1 MTNFDYL
8 LQYKEFSAF
17 SGLANEAEKQFNK
30 STMFCGISARKCVEQ
45 AVNWMYSVDD
55 DLYLPYDD
63 SIQVLVHDKS
73 FVNIVPGNIQKD
85 LQIVIKVGN
94 QAVHSNTEVDKSRA
108 LLSLK
113 ALFNFTNWI
122 CFTYTDDYQPRKFDE
137 NLIPKNKVKIIVKKN
152 QEEIDKYRNELNE
165 KEQSIAELK
174 KQLAD
179 LQKALT
185 SNKAKPK
192 DDSKINYETIDEKTT
207 RKLFIDEDLKKLG
220 WQFDGVMVQE
230 EYPVHNMGDK
240 HSDGFVDYV
249 LFGKDHKPLAVVE
262 AKKTSKDPNIGKQ
275 QAKDYAD
282 CLEREFGQRPFIFYT
297 NGFDCNFWD
306 DLQASPRRVSMIF
319 SQGDLQKLID
329 RRSLK
334 KDLNSIQINKEITG
348 RDYQMAAIKAV
359 VKSADEGFRKF
370 LLVMAT
376 GTGKTRT
383 VISLTDVFARANYAT
398 NILFLTDRIQLVKQA
413 YSNYKEHLKSMS
425 LCNMLDYKS
434 RENDKNARIVF
445 STYPTILNAIDTDK
459 TEDGERLYTPAHFDL
474 IIIDEAH
481 RSIFKKYRA
490 IFDYFDAYLVGLTA
504 TPREEVERS
513 TFDFFELEHGN
524 PTYNYTYEE
533 AIKAGYLVDY
543 FPVENSTTFID
554 KGIHYD
560 DLSDEDKKACEDE
573 YKEGDFEEAP
583 PSDINKFVFNKD
595 TVKKVIEELMENG
608 IKTDAGDKLG
618 KTIIFAYNKKHA
630 QFIVDT
636 FDELYPHLKGGFCAR
651 IVCDDSK
658 VEQTIADFE
667 KPEQNPFIAVSVD
680 MLDTGV
686 DVPEVVNL
694 VFFKKVMSKIKFN
707 QMIGRGTRL
716 SPELSCCDG
725 KNGIYEGKKYFYI
738 FDWLRNFEFFRVNK
752 DGVKG
757 SESVSLTESVFN
769 RRVELIRELQSAEF
783 QTEEYE
789 KFRKELVIAVCKQ
802 IRELD
807 PKQRTDVHLERQY
820 VLKFQNIDN
829 FNNLSETDVEDLQK
843 HVAKLVYM
851 DEYDLYAK
859 GFDNLVYGLEV
870 LKTQGK
876 SYSRQQAQ
884 IINDANKL
892 LKEKAN
898 IEQVKSRIPL
908 LSRIVDD
915 SYYANATILNLEE
928 MRIQIRE
935 LIKFLE
941 ETGKR
946 IRYVDFIDTPLA
958 VGEGTPVY
966 SANNFEAYEKKINS
980 YITEHLD
987 DEAIIKLRNNVR
999 LSQSDYDKLN
1009 DVFTKELGTC
1019 QQFEKISDGKPLGV
1033 FVRSI
1038 AKMNR
1043 QKVNELFADFISEFN
1058 LNIKQIE
1065 FVKVIIENIIEQG
1078 EINLERLGDG
1088 KPPFDRPGK
1097 FFSLFNTKAQNRLIA
1112 IIRSVNDNAR
1122 VAQCYL

>member
-1 MTNFDYL
+1 MTNFDFL
-8 LQYKEFSAF
+8 LEYKEFSDFAH
-17 SGLANEAEKQFNK
+17 LANEAERQFNK

-45 AVNWMYSVDD
+45 AVKWMYGADR
-55 DLYLPYDD
+55 DLRMPYDD
-63 SIQVLVHDKS
+63 SIQVLVHEET
-73 FVNIVPGNIQKD
+73 FVKIVPGHIQKD
-85 LQIVIKVGN
+85 IQAIIKVGN
-94 QAVHSNTEVDKSRA
+94 QAVHSNDEVEKARA
-108 LLSLK
+108 LTALK
-113 ALFNFTNWI
+113 CLFNFLNWI
-122 CFTYTDDYQPRKFDE
+122 VYTYSSTYKTRTFCE
-137 NLIPKNKVKIIVKKN
+137 ALIPANKVTIVVKKN
-152 QEEIDKYRNELNE
+152 QEEIDKYRTELDE
-165 KEQSIAELK
+165 KEKSIAELK

-179 LQKALT
+179 LQKSLT
-185 SNKAKPK
+185 DNKSKPK
-192 DDSKINYETIDEKTT
+192 DDSSINYETIDEKTT

-249 LFGKDHKPLAVVE
+249 LFGKDHKPIAVVE

-306 DLQASPRRVSMIF
+306 DLQATPRSVSMIF

-334 KDLNSIQINKEITG
+334 KDLDAIQINKEITG
-348 RDYQMAAIKAV
+348 RDYQMAAIKSV
-359 VKSADEGFRKF
+359 VKSAKEGHRKF

-383 VISLTDVFARANYAT
+383 VISLTDIFARANYAT

-434 RENDKNARIVF
+434 RQKDKNARIVF

-490 IFDYFDAYLVGLTA
+490 IFDYFDSYLVGLTA
-504 TPREEVERS
+504 TPREEVVRS
-513 TFDFFELEHGN
+513 TFDFFGLEHGN

-543 FPVENSTTFID
+543 YPVENSTTFID
-554 KGIHYD
+554 KGIHFD
-560 DLSDEDKKACEDE
+560 DLSEDDRRNIEE
-573 YKEGDFEEAP
+573 QYKEEGTSNFEEAP

-636 FDELYPHLKGGFCAR
+636 FDEMYPHLKGGFCAR

-658 VEQTIADFE
+658 VEQTISDFE
-667 KPEQNPFIAVSVD
+667 KPDKNPFIAVSVD

-716 SPELSCCDG
+716 CPELSCCDG

-738 FDWLRNFEFFRVNK
+738 FDWLRNFEFFRINK

-757 SESVSLTESVFN
+757 SETVSLTESIFN
-769 RRVELIRELQSAEF
+769 RRVELIKELQAAEYQTPEFEKLRTQLVETVNRQICELNIKLVSHNLKKKYILKFRELTA
-783 QTEEYE
+783 
-789 KFRKELVIAVCKQ
+789 
-802 IRELD
+802 
-807 PKQRTDVHLERQY
+807 
-820 VLKFQNIDN
+820 
-829 FNNLSETDVEDLQK
+829 FNNLEESDVQDLK
-843 HVAKLVYM
+843 EHIASLVYM
-851 DEYDLYAK
+851 DELDVYAK
-859 GFDNLVYGLEV
+859 GFDNLVYGIEV
-870 LKTQGK
+870 LKCRK
-876 SYSRQQAQ
+876 NNYSKQQSQ
-884 IINDANKL
+884 IVNDANIL
-892 LKEKAN
+892 LKKKAN
-898 IEQVKSRIPL
+898 IEQVKAQIPL
-908 LSRIVDD
+908 LTRITDD
-915 SYYANATILNLEE
+915 SYFSNASVLDLED
-928 MRIQIRE
+928 MRVKLRE
-935 LIKFLE
+935 LIKFLVE
-941 ETGKR
+941 SKKKPV
-946 IRYVDFIDTPLA
+946 RYVDYIDTALTI
-958 VGEGTPVY
+958 GEGTPVY
-966 SANNFEAYEKKINS
+966 SANNFEAYQKKVNS

-987 DEAIIKLRNNVR
+987 DEAILKLRSNER
-999 LSQSDYDKLN
+999 LTQKDYDKLN
-1009 DVFTKELGTC
+1009 DVFTKELGTSE
-1019 QQFEKISDGKPLGV
+1019 QFEKISDGKPLGV

-1038 AKMNR
+1038 AKMDR

-1097 FFSLFNTKAQNRLIA
+1097 FFSLFNANAQNRLIQ
-1112 IIRSVNDNAR
+1112 IIRSVNENAR
-1122 VAQCYL
+1122 VA

>member
-1 MTNFDYL
+1 MTNFEFLLDYS
-8 LQYKEFSAF
+8 EFSVFAT
-17 SGLANEAEKQFNK
+17 LANEAEKQFNK
-30 STMFCGISARKCVEQ
+30 STMFCGIAARKCVEQ
-45 AVNWMYSVDD
+45 AVHWMYSVDG
-55 DLYLPYDD
+55 DLKMPYDD

-137 NLIPKNKVKIIVKKN
+137 NLIPKNKVKSIVKKN
-152 QEEIDKYRNELNE
+152 QEEIDKYRTELDE
-165 KEQSIAELK
+165 KEKSIAELK

-179 LQKALT
+179 LQKSLT
-185 SNKAKPK
+185 DNKSKPK
-192 DDSKINYETIDEKTT
+192 DDSSINYETIDEKTT

-425 LCNMLDYKS
+425 LCNMLDSKS

-504 TPREEVERS
+504 TPREEV
-513 TFDFFELEHGN
+513 
-524 PTYNYTYEE
+524 
-533 AIKAGYLVDY
+533 
-543 FPVENSTTFID
+543 
-554 KGIHYD
+554 
-560 DLSDEDKKACEDE
+560 
-573 YKEGDFEEAP
+573 
-583 PSDINKFVFNKD
+583 
-595 TVKKVIEELMENG
+595 
-608 IKTDAGDKLG
+608 
-618 KTIIFAYNKKHA
+618 
-630 QFIVDT
+630 
-636 FDELYPHLKGGFCAR
+636 
-651 IVCDDSK
+651 
-658 VEQTIADFE
+658 
-667 KPEQNPFIAVSVD
+667 
-680 MLDTGV
+680 
-686 DVPEVVNL
+686 
-694 VFFKKVMSKIKFN
+694 
-707 QMIGRGTRL
+707 
-716 SPELSCCDG
+716 
-725 KNGIYEGKKYFYI
+725 
-738 FDWLRNFEFFRVNK
+738 
-752 DGVKG
+752 
-757 SESVSLTESVFN
+757 
-769 RRVELIRELQSAEF
+769 
-783 QTEEYE
+783 
-789 KFRKELVIAVCKQ
+789 
-802 IRELD
+802 
-807 PKQRTDVHLERQY
+807 
-820 VLKFQNIDN
+820 
-829 FNNLSETDVEDLQK
+829 
-843 HVAKLVYM
+843 
-851 DEYDLYAK
+851 
-859 GFDNLVYGLEV
+859 
-870 LKTQGK
+870 
-876 SYSRQQAQ
+876 
-884 IINDANKL
+884 
-892 LKEKAN
+892 
-898 IEQVKSRIPL
+898 
-908 LSRIVDD
+908 
-915 SYYANATILNLEE
+915 
-928 MRIQIRE
+928 
-935 LIKFLE
+935 
-941 ETGKR
+941 
-946 IRYVDFIDTPLA
+946 
-958 VGEGTPVY
+958 
-966 SANNFEAYEKKINS
+966 
-980 YITEHLD
+980 
-987 DEAIIKLRNNVR
+987 
-999 LSQSDYDKLN
+999 
-1009 DVFTKELGTC
+1009 
-1019 QQFEKISDGKPLGV
+1019 
-1033 FVRSI
+1033 
-1038 AKMNR
+1038 
-1043 QKVNELFADFISEFN
+1043 
-1058 LNIKQIE
+1058 
-1065 FVKVIIENIIEQG
+1065 
-1078 EINLERLGDG
+1078 
-1088 KPPFDRPGK
+1088 
-1097 FFSLFNTKAQNRLIA
+1097 
-1112 IIRSVNDNAR
+1112 
-1122 VAQCYL
+1122 

>member
-1 MTNFDYL
+1 MTNFDFL
-8 LQYKEFSAF
+8 LDYSEFSVFAT
-17 SGLANEAEKQFNK
+17 LANEAEKQYNK
-30 STMFCGISARKCVEQ
+30 STMFCGIATRKCIEQ
-45 AVNWMYSVDD
+45 AVHWMYSVDG
-55 DLYLPYDD
+55 DLKMPYDD
-63 SIQVLVHDKS
+63 SIQVLVHDS
-73 FVNIVPGNIQKD
+73 EFVQIVPGNIQKD
-85 LQIVIKVGN
+85 IQIAIKVGN
-94 QAVHSNTEVDKSRA
+94 QAVHSKTEVEKSFA
-108 LLSLK
+108 LLALK
-113 ALFNFTNWI
+113 ALFNFMNWI
-122 CFTYTDDYQPRKFDE
+122 VYTYSDKYETRHFDE
-137 NLIPKNKVKIIVKKN
+137 ALIPVNKATIIVKKN
-152 QEEIDKYRNELNE
+152 QEEIDKYRNELDE
-165 KEQSIAELK
+165 KEKSIAELR

-179 LQKALT
+179 LQQSIAT
-185 SNKAKPK
+185 NKATPK
-192 DDSKINYETIDEKTT
+192 TNVQVGYEKIDEKTT
-207 RKLFIDEDLKKLG
+207 RKLFIDDDLKKLG

-359 VKSADEGFRKF
+359 VKSAEEGFRKF

-398 NILFLTDRIQLVKQA
+398 NVLFLTDRIQLVKQA

-425 LCNMLDYKS
+425 LCNMLDSKS

-543 FPVENSTTFID
+543 YPVENSTTFID
-554 KGIHYD
+554 KGIHFD
-560 DLSDEDKKACEDE
+560 DLSEEDRKSIEDQ
-573 YKEGDFEEAP
+573 YKEEGISDFEEAL

-667 KPEQNPFIAVSVD
+667 KPGQNPFIAVSVD

-716 SPELSCCDG
+716 CPELSCSDG

-738 FDWLRNFEFFRVNK
+738 FDWLRNFEFFRINK

-829 FNNLSETDVEDLQK
+829 FNNLTETDVEDLQK

-851 DEYDLYAK
+851 DEYDIYAK

-966 SANNFEAYEKKINS
+966 TADNFEAYQKKVNS

-987 DEAIIKLRNNVR
+987 DKAIIKLRNNVP
-999 LSQSDYDKLN
+999 LSQSDYNKLN
-1009 DVFTKELGTC
+1009 DVFTKQLGTSE
-1019 QQFEKISDGKPLGV
+1019 QFEKISEGKPLGV

-1038 AKMNR
+1038 AKMDR
-1043 QKVNELFADFISEFN
+1043 QKINELFADFISEFN

-1097 FFSLFNTKAQNRLIA
+1097 LFSLFNSKAQNKLIA

-1122 VAQCYL
+1122 VA

>member
-1 MTNFDYL
+1 MTNFEFLLDYS
-8 LQYKEFSAF
+8 EFSVFAR
-17 SGLANEAEKQFNK
+17 LANEAEKQFNK

-306 DLQASPRRVSMIF
+306 DLQASPRRVSMVF

-636 FDELYPHLKGGFCAR
+636 FDEMYPQLKGGFCAR

-667 KPEQNPFIAVSVD
+667 KPDQNPFIAVSVD

-686 DVPEVVNL
+686 DVPEAVNL

-829 FNNLSETDVEDLQK
+829 FNNLTETDVEDLQK

-851 DEYDLYAK
+851 DEYDIYAK

-915 SYYANATILNLEE
+915 SYYANATILNLKE

-946 IRYVDFIDTPLA
+946 IRYVNFIDTPLA

-966 SANNFEAYEKKINS
+966 SANNFEAYEKKVNS

-999 LSQSDYDKLN
+999 LSQSDYDKLS

-1058 LNIKQIE
+1058 LNIIQIE

-1122 VAQCYL
+1122 VA

>member
-8 LQYKEFSAF
+8 LEYKEFSAF
-17 SGLANEAEKQFNK
+17 AGLANEAEKQYNK

-55 DLYLPYDD
+55 DLYMPYDD
-63 SIQVLVHDKS
+63 SIQVLVHDKN

-94 QAVHSNTEVDKSRA
+94 QAVHSNTEIDKARA

-113 ALFNFTNWI
+113 ALFNFLNWI
-122 CFTYTDDYQPRKFDE
+122 VFTYSSTYESRVFDE
-137 NLIPKNKVKIIVKKN
+137 TLIPANKATIIVKKN
-152 QEEIDKYRNELNE
+152 QDEIDKYRSELDE
-165 KEQSIAELK
+165 KDQSIADLK

-185 SNKAKPK
+185 SNKSKPK

-282 CLEREFGQRPFIFYT
+282 CLEREYNQRPFIFYT

-306 DLQASPRRVSMIF
+306 DLQAAPRRVSMVF
-319 SQGDLQKLID
+319 SQGDLQKLLD
-329 RRSLK
+329 RRALRE
-334 KDLNSIQINKEITG
+334 DINSIQINKEITG
-348 RDYQMAAIKAV
+348 RDYQMAAIKSV
-359 VKSADEGFRKF
+359 VKSANEGFRKF

-413 YSNYKEHLKSMS
+413 YSNYKEHLESMS

-434 RENDKNARIVF
+434 READKNARIVF

-490 IFDYFDAYLVGLTA
+490 IFEYFDAYLIGLTA

-543 FPVENSTTFID
+543 YPVENSTTFID
-554 KGIHYD
+554 KGIHFD
-560 DLSDEDKKACEDE
+560 DLCEEDRKAIEAQYRE
-573 YKEGDFEEAP
+573 EGTSDFEEAP

-636 FDELYPHLKGGFCAR
+636 FDEMYPHLKGGFCAR
-651 IVCDDSK
+651 IVFDDSK

-667 KPEQNPFIAVSVD
+667 KPDQNPFIAVSVD

-716 SPELSCCDG
+716 CPELSCCDG

-757 SESVSLTESVFN
+757 SESVSLTESIFN
-769 RRVELIRELQSAEF
+769 RRVELIKELQAAEY
-783 QTEEYE
+783 QTPEFE
-789 KFRKELVIAVCKQ
+789 KYRNELVCMVNRQ
-802 IRELD
+802 IRELNVNL
-807 PKQRTDVHLERQY
+807 TAVHLQKKH
-820 VLKFQNIDN
+820 VLKFQDINA
-829 FNNLSETDVEDLQK
+829 FKNLEDSDVEALKK
-843 HVAKLVYM
+843 HVAALVYM
-851 DEYDLYAK
+851 DEFDIYAK
-859 GFDNLVYGLEV
+859 GFDNLVYGIEV
-870 LKTQGK
+870 LKCQK
-876 SYSRQQAQ
+876 KNYSKQQEQ
-884 IINDANKL
+884 IVNDANIL
-892 LKEKAN
+892 LKKKAN
-898 IEQVKSRIPL
+898 IEQVKAQIPL
-908 LSRIVDD
+908 LTRIVDE
-915 SYYANATILNLEE
+915 SYYPSASILDLED
-928 MRIQIRE
+928 MRIKIRE
-935 LIKFLE
+935 LIKFLVE
-941 ETGKR
+941 SKKKP
-946 IRYVDFIDTPLA
+946 IRYVDYIDTTLSE
-958 VGEGTPVY
+958 GEGTPVY
-966 SANNFEAYEKKINS
+966 TANNFEAYQKKVNS

-999 LSQSDYDKLN
+999 LTQDDYNKLN
-1009 DVFTKELGTC
+1009 DVFTKELGTSE
-1019 QQFEKISDGKPLGV
+1019 QFEKISDGKPLGV

-1038 AKMNR
+1038 AKMDR
-1043 QKVNELFADFISEFN
+1043 KAISELFADFISEFN

-1097 FFSLFNTKAQNRLIA
+1097 FFSLFNPKAHNKLIA
-1112 IIRSVNDNAR
+1112 IIRSVNENAR
-1122 VAQCYL
+1122 VA

>member
-1 MTNFDYL
+1 MANFDFL
-8 LQYKEFSAF
+8 LNYSEFSAF
-17 SGLANEAEKQFNK
+17 SGLANEAEKQYNK
-30 STMFCGISARKCVEQ
+30 STMFSGISARKCVEQ

-55 DLYLPYDD
+55 ELIMSYDD
-63 SIQVLVHDKS
+63 SIQVLVHDKN
-73 FVNIVPGNIQKD
+73 FVSIVPGNIQKD

-94 QAVHSNTEVDKSRA
+94 QAVHSNTEVDKARA

-122 CFTYTDDYQPRKFDE
+122 CFTYTDDYQTRKFDE
-137 NLIPKNKVKIIVKKN
+137 NLIPKNKATIIVKKN
-152 QEEIDKYRNELNE
+152 QEEIDKYRGELDE
-165 KEQSIAELK
+165 KDKSIAELR

-179 LQKALT
+179 LQKSILD
-185 SNKAKPK
+185 NKAKPK
-192 DDSKINYETIDEKTT
+192 SGKQIDYETIDEKTT
-207 RKLFIDEDLKKLG
+207 RKLFIDDDLSRLG

-230 EYPVHNMGDK
+230 EYPVHDMGDK
-240 HSDGFVDYV
+240 KSNGFVDYV

-282 CLEREFGQRPFIFYT
+282 CLEREYGRRPFIFYT

-306 DLQASPRRVSMIF
+306 DTQAAPRRVSMIF
-319 SQGDLQKLID
+319 SQGDLQKLI
-329 RRSLK
+329 
-334 KDLNSIQINKEITG
+334 TG
-348 RDYQMAAIKAV
+348 RDYQLAAIKAV
-359 VKSADEGFRKF
+359 VKSAKEGFRKF

-398 NILFLTDRIQLVKQA
+398 NILFLTDRIQLVDQA

-425 LCNMLDYKS
+425 LCNMLDPKS
-434 RENDKNARIVF
+434 REHDKNARIVF

-459 TEDGERLYTPAHFDL
+459 TEDGERLFTPAHFDL

-490 IFDYFDAYLVGLTA
+490 IFEYFDAYLVGLTA

-533 AIKAGYLVDY
+533 AIKNGYLVDY

-560 DLSDEDKKACEDE
+560 DLTAEDKKAYEDE
-573 YKEGDFEEAP
+573 YREGDFEENP

-595 TVKKVIEELMENG
+595 TVRKVLEELMENG
-608 IKTDAGDKLG
+608 IKTDAGDKIG
-618 KTIIFAYNKKHA
+618 KSIIFAYNQKHA
-630 QFIVDT
+630 QFIIDI
-636 FDELYPHLKGGFCAR
+636 FDEMYPHLKGGFCAR
-651 IVCDDSK
+651 IICTDSK
-658 VEQTIADFE
+658 VRQTIADFE
-667 KPEQNPFIAVSVD
+667 KPDHNPFIAVSVD

-694 VFFKKVMSKIKFN
+694 VFFKKIMSKIKFN

-716 SPELSCCDG
+716 CPTLSCSDG
-725 KNGIYEGKKYFYI
+725 KNGTYEGKKYFYI
-738 FDWLRNFEFFRVNK
+738 FDWLRNFEFFRINK

-757 SESVSLTESVFN
+757 SETTSLTESVFN

-789 KFRKELVIAVCKQ
+789 KFRKELVITVCKQ

-829 FNNLSETDVEDLQK
+829 FKNLSETDVEDLQK

-851 DEYDLYAK
+851 NEYDIYAK

-892 LKEKAN
+892 LKDKAN
-898 IEQVKSRIPL
+898 IEQVKVQIPL

-946 IRYVDFIDTPLA
+946 VRYVDFIDTTIA

-966 SANNFEAYEKKINS
+966 TANNFEAYEKKVNS

-1009 DVFTKELGTC
+1009 DVFTKELGTTE
-1019 QQFEKISDGKPLGV
+1019 QFEKISDGKPLGV

-1038 AKMNR
+1038 AKMDR

-1097 FFSLFNTKAQNRLIA
+1097 FFSLFNPKAQNRLIA

-1122 VAQCYL
+1122 VA

>member
-1 MTNFDYL
+1 MTNFDFL
-8 LQYKEFSAF
+8 LEYKEFSAF
-17 SGLANEAEKQFNK
+17 AGLANEAEKQFNK

-152 QEEIDKYRNELNE
+152 QEEIDKYRNELDE

-174 KQLAD
+174 KQLAE
-179 LQKALT
+179 LQKSIAE
-185 SNKAKPK
+185 NKTKPK
-192 DDSKINYETIDEKTT
+192 DISNFDYETIDERTT

-543 FPVENSTTFID
+543 YPVENSTTFID

-636 FDELYPHLKGGFCAR
+636 FDEMYPHLKGGFCAR

-658 VEQTIADFE
+658 VEQTIASFE
-667 KPEQNPFIAVSVD
+667 KPDQNPFIAVSVD

-686 DVPEVVNL
+686 DVPEAVNL

-716 SPELSCCDG
+716 CPELSCCDG

-757 SESVSLTESVFN
+757 SETVSLTESVFN

-829 FNNLSETDVEDLQK
+829 FNNLTETDVEDLQK

-851 DEYDLYAK
+851 DEYDIYAK

-908 LSRIVDD
+908 LSRIIDD

-966 SANNFEAYEKKINS
+966 SANNFEAYQKKVNS

-999 LSQSDYDKLN
+999 LSQSDYNKLN
-1009 DVFTKELGTC
+1009 DVFTKQLGTSE
-1019 QQFEKISDGKPLGV
+1019 QFEKISDGKPLGV

-1097 FFSLFNTKAQNRLIA
+1097 FFSLFNTKAQNKLIA

-1122 VAQCYL
+1122 VA

>member
-1 MTNFDYL
+1 MANFDFL
-8 LQYKEFSAF
+8 LNYSEFSAF
-17 SGLANEAEKQFNK
+17 SGLANEAEKQYNK
-30 STMFCGISARKCVEQ
+30 STMFSGISARKCVEQ

-55 DLYLPYDD
+55 ELIMPYDD
-63 SIQVLVHDKS
+63 SIQVLVHDKN
-73 FVNIVPGNIQKD
+73 FVSIVPGNIQKD

-94 QAVHSNTEVDKSRA
+94 QAVHSNTEVDKARA

-122 CFTYTDDYQPRKFDE
+122 CFTYTDDYQTRKFDE
-137 NLIPKNKVKIIVKKN
+137 NLIPKNKATIIVKKN
-152 QEEIDKYRNELNE
+152 QEEIDKYRGELDE
-165 KEQSIAELK
+165 KDKSIAELR

-179 LQKALT
+179 LQKSILD
-185 SNKAKPK
+185 NKAKPK
-192 DDSKINYETIDEKTT
+192 SGKQIDYETIDEKTT
-207 RKLFIDEDLKKLG
+207 RKLFIDDDLSRLG

-230 EYPVHNMGDK
+230 EYPVHDMGDK
-240 HSDGFVDYV
+240 KSNGFVDYV

-282 CLEREFGQRPFIFYT
+282 CLEREYGRRPFIFYT

-306 DLQASPRRVSMIF
+306 DTQAAPRRVSMIF

-329 RRSLK
+329 RRDLK
-334 KDLNSIQINKEITG
+334 EDLNEIQINRDITG
-348 RDYQMAAIKAV
+348 RDYQLAAIKAV
-359 VKSADEGFRKF
+359 VKSAKDGFRKF

-398 NILFLTDRIQLVKQA
+398 NILFLTDRIQLVDQA

-425 LCNMLDYKS
+425 LCNLLDPKS
-434 RENDKNARIVF
+434 REHDKNARIVF

-459 TEDGERLYTPAHFDL
+459 TEDGERLFTPAHFDL

-490 IFDYFDAYLVGLTA
+490 IFEYFDAYLVGLTA

-533 AIKAGYLVDY
+533 AIKNGYLVDY

-560 DLSDEDKKACEDE
+560 DLTAEDKKAYEDE
-573 YKEGDFEEAP
+573 YREGDFEENP

-595 TVKKVIEELMENG
+595 TVRKVLEELMENG
-608 IKTDAGDKLG
+608 IKTDAGDKIG
-618 KTIIFAYNKKHA
+618 KSIIFAYNQKHA
-630 QFIVDT
+630 QFIIDT
-636 FDELYPHLKGGFCAR
+636 FDEMYPHLKGGFCAR
-651 IVCDDSK
+651 IICTDSK
-658 VEQTIADFE
+658 VRQTIVDFE
-667 KPEQNPFIAVSVD
+667 KPDHNPFIAVSVD

-694 VFFKKVMSKIKFN
+694 VFFKKIMSKIKFN

-716 SPELSCCDG
+716 CPMLSCSDG
-725 KNGIYEGKKYFYI
+725 KNGTYEGKKYFYI
-738 FDWLRNFEFFRVNK
+738 FDWLRNFEFFRINK

-757 SESVSLTESVFN
+757 SETASLTESVFN

-789 KFRKELVIAVCKQ
+789 KFRKELVITVCKQ

-807 PKQRTDVHLERQY
+807 SKQRTDVHLERQY

-829 FNNLSETDVEDLQK
+829 FKNLSETDVEDLQK

-851 DEYDLYAK
+851 DEYDIYAK
-859 GFDNLVYGLEV
+859 GFDNLIYGLEV

-892 LKEKAN
+892 LKDKAN
-898 IEQVKSRIPL
+898 IEQVKIQIPL

-946 IRYVDFIDTPLA
+946 VRYVDFIDTPIA

-966 SANNFEAYEKKINS
+966 TANNFEAYEKKVNS

-1009 DVFTKELGTC
+1009 DVFTKELGTTE
-1019 QQFEKISDGKPLGV
+1019 QFEKISDGKPLGV

-1038 AKMNR
+1038 AKMDR

-1097 FFSLFNTKAQNRLIA
+1097 IFRLFNPKSQDRLIA

-1122 VAQCYL
+1122 VA

>member
-1 MTNFDYL
+1 MTNFDFL
-8 LQYKEFSAF
+8 LDYSEFSVFAT
-17 SGLANEAEKQFNK
+17 LANEAEKQYNK
-30 STMFCGISARKCVEQ
+30 STMFCGIATRKCIEQ
-45 AVNWMYSVDD
+45 AVHWMYSVDG
-55 DLYLPYDD
+55 DLKMPYDD
-63 SIQVLVHDKS
+63 SIQVLVHDS
-73 FVNIVPGNIQKD
+73 EFVQIVPGNIQKD
-85 LQIVIKVGN
+85 IQIAIKVGN
-94 QAVHSNTEVDKSRA
+94 QAVHSKTEVEKSFA
-108 LLSLK
+108 LLALK
-113 ALFNFTNWI
+113 ALFNFMNWI
-122 CFTYTDDYQPRKFDE
+122 VYTYSDKYETRHFDE
-137 NLIPKNKVKIIVKKN
+137 ALIPVNKATIIVKKN
-152 QEEIDKYRNELNE
+152 QEEIDKYRNELDE
-165 KEQSIAELK
+165 KEKSIAELR

-179 LQKALT
+179 LQQSIAT
-185 SNKAKPK
+185 NKATPK
-192 DDSKINYETIDEKTT
+192 TNVQVGYEKIDEKTT
-207 RKLFIDEDLKKLG
+207 RKLFIDDDLKKLG

-359 VKSADEGFRKF
+359 VKSAEEGFRKF

-398 NILFLTDRIQLVKQA
+398 NVLFLTDRIQLVKQA

-425 LCNMLDYKS
+425 LCNMLDSKS

-560 DLSDEDKKACEDE
+560 DLSDKDKKACEDE

-636 FDELYPHLKGGFCAR
+636 FDEMYPHLKGGFCAR

-667 KPEQNPFIAVSVD
+667 KPGQNPFIAVSVD

-716 SPELSCCDG
+716 CPELSCSDG

-738 FDWLRNFEFFRVNK
+738 FDWLRNFEFFRINK

-829 FNNLSETDVEDLQK
+829 FNNLTETDVEDLQK

-851 DEYDLYAK
+851 DEYDIYAK

-966 SANNFEAYEKKINS
+966 TADNFEAYQKKVNS

-987 DEAIIKLRNNVR
+987 DKAIIKLRNNVP
-999 LSQSDYDKLN
+999 LSQSDYNKLN
-1009 DVFTKELGTC
+1009 DVFTKQLGTSE
-1019 QQFEKISDGKPLGV
+1019 QFEKISEGKPLGV

-1038 AKMNR
+1038 AKMDR
-1043 QKVNELFADFISEFN
+1043 QKINELFADFISEFN

-1097 FFSLFNTKAQNRLIA
+1097 LFSLFNSKAQNKLIA

-1122 VAQCYL
+1122 VA

>member
-8 LQYKEFSAF
+8 LEYKEFSVFAT
-17 SGLANEAEKQFNK
+17 LANEAEKQFNK

-165 KEQSIAELK
+165 KEKSIAELK

-425 LCNMLDYKS
+425 LCNMLDSKS

-445 STYPTILNAIDTDK
+445 STYPTILNAIDSDK

-533 AIKAGYLVDY
+533 AVKAGYLVDY
-543 FPVENSTTFID
+543 YPVENSTTFID
-554 KGIHYD
+554 KGIHFD
-560 DLSDEDKKACEDE
+560 DLSEEDRKAIEDQ
-573 YKEGDFEEAP
+573 YKEEGTAGFEEAP

-667 KPEQNPFIAVSVD
+667 KPGQNPFIAVSVD

-686 DVPEVVNL
+686 DVPEAVNL

-829 FNNLSETDVEDLQK
+829 FNNLTETDVEDLQK

-851 DEYDLYAK
+851 DEYDIYAK

-966 SANNFEAYEKKINS
+966 SANNFEAYEKKVNS

-1122 VAQCYL
+1122 VA

>member
-1 MTNFDYL
+1 MANFDYL

-17 SGLANEAEKQFNK
+17 SGLANEAEKQYNK

-55 DLYLPYDD
+55 DLYMPYDD
-63 SIQVLVHDKS
+63 SLQVLISDKN
-73 FVNIVPGNIQKD
+73 FVKIVPGDILNCIH
-85 LQIVIKVGN
+85 IVRKTGN
-94 QAVHSNTEVDKSRA
+94 DAVHSRTELSKSRA
-108 LLSLK
+108 LLALK
-113 ALFNFTNWI
+113 ALFNFLNWI
-122 CFTYTDDYQPRKFDE
+122 VFTYSSTYESRTFDE
-137 NLIPKNKVKIIVKKN
+137 NLIPANKATIIVKKN
-152 QEEIDKYRNELNE
+152 QEEIDKYRNELDE
-165 KEQSIAELK
+165 KEQSIADLK

-185 SNKAKPK
+185 SNKSKPK

-230 EYPVHNMGDK
+230 EYPVHDMGDK

-282 CLEREFGQRPFIFYT
+282 CLEHEYGQRPFIFYT

-306 DLQASPRRVSMIF
+306 DTQAAPRKVSMVF

-329 RRSLK
+329 RRNLK
-334 KDLNSIQINKEITG
+334 EDLNEIQINRDITG
-348 RDYQMAAIKAV
+348 RDYQLAAIKAV
-359 VKSADEGFRKF
+359 VKSANEGFRKF

-434 RENDKNARIVF
+434 RQNDKNARIVF

-459 TEDGERLYTPAHFDL
+459 TEDGERLFTPAHFDL

-543 FPVENSTTFID
+543 YPVENSTTFID
-554 KGIHYD
+554 KGIHFD
-560 DLSDEDKKACEDE
+560 DLSEEDRKAIEDQ
-573 YKEGDFEEAP
+573 YKEEGTSNFEEAP

-636 FDELYPHLKGGFCAR
+636 FDEMYPQLKGGFCAR

-667 KPEQNPFIAVSVD
+667 KPDQNPFIAVSVD

-757 SESVSLTESVFN
+757 SETVSLTESIFN
-769 RRVELIRELQSAEF
+769 RRVEIIKELQAAEY
-783 QTEEYE
+783 QTPEYE
-789 KFRKELVIAVCKQ
+789 KYRHELVCIVNRQ
-802 IRELD
+802 IRELNLNL
-807 PKQRTDVHLERQY
+807 TSVHLHKKH
-820 VLKFQNIDN
+820 VLKFQDINA
-829 FNNLSETDVEDLQK
+829 FKNLEDSDVENLKK
-843 HVAKLVYM
+843 HVAQLVYM
-851 DEYDLYAK
+851 DEFDVYAK
-859 GFDNLVYGLEV
+859 GFDNLVYGIEV
-870 LKTQGK
+870 LKCQK
-876 SYSRQQAQ
+876 KNYSKQQEQ
-884 IINDANKL
+884 IVNDANIL
-892 LKEKAN
+892 LKKKAN
-898 IEQVKSRIPL
+898 IEQVKAQIPL
-908 LSRIVDD
+908 LTRIVDE
-915 SYYANATILNLEE
+915 SYYPSSSILDLED
-928 MRIQIRE
+928 MRVQIRE
-935 LIKFLE
+935 LIKFLVE
-941 ETGKR
+941 SKKKP
-946 IRYVDFIDTPLA
+946 IRYVDYIDTTLS

-966 SANNFEAYEKKINS
+966 TANNFEAYQKKVNS

-999 LSQSDYDKLN
+999 LTQDDYNKLN
-1009 DVFTKELGTC
+1009 DVFTKELGTSE
-1019 QQFEKISDGKPLGV
+1019 QFEKISDGKPLGV

-1038 AKMNR
+1038 AKMDR

-1097 FFSLFNTKAQNRLIA
+1097 FFSLFNPKAQNRLIQ
-1112 IIRSVNDNAR
+1112 IIRSVNENAR
-1122 VAQCYL
+1122 VA

>member
-1 MTNFDYL
+1 MTNFDFL
-8 LQYKEFSAF
+8 LNYPEFSVFA
-17 SGLANEAEKQFNK
+17 SLANESEKQYNK

-45 AVNWMYSVDD
+45 AVCWMYSVDG
-55 DLYLPYDD
+55 DLHMPYDD
-63 SIQVLVHDKS
+63 SIQVLVHDKE

-85 LQIVIKVGN
+85 IQIVIKVGN
-94 QAVHSNTEVDKSRA
+94 QAVHSKTEVDKKFA
-108 LLSLK
+108 LLALK
-113 ALFNFTNWI
+113 ALFNFMNWI
-122 CFTYTDDYQPRKFDE
+122 VFTYSDKYETRTFE
-137 NLIPKNKVKIIVKKN
+137 ESLIPANKIKVLVKNN
-152 QEEIDKYRNELNE
+152 QEEIDKYKDELDE
-165 KEQSIAELK
+165 KDKSISELK
-174 KQLAD
+174 KQLAE
-179 LQKALT
+179 LQNSIQK
-185 SNKAKPK
+185 NKSKPK
-192 DDSKINYETIDEKTT
+192 NSSNISYENIDEKTT
-207 RKLFIDEDLKKLG
+207 RKLFIDADLQKLG
-220 WQFDGVMVQE
+220 WQFDGVMIQE

-240 HSDGFVDYV
+240 HSDGYVDYV

-282 CLEREFGQRPFIFYT
+282 CLEREYGRRPFIFYT
-297 NGFDCNFWD
+297 NGFDCIFWD
-306 DLQASPRRVSMIF
+306 DLQTTPRPVSMIF

-329 RRSLK
+329 RRDVR
-334 KDLNSIQINKEITG
+334 KDLNSIQINTDITG

-359 VKSADEGFRKF
+359 VQSATEGFRKF

-413 YSNYKEHLKSMS
+413 YGNYKEHLKSMS
-425 LCNMLDYKS
+425 LCNMLDYKE
-434 RENDKNARIVF
+434 REANKNARIVF

-490 IFDYFDAYLVGLTA
+490 IFEYFDAYLVGLTA

-533 AIKAGYLVDY
+533 AVKNGYLVDY
-543 FPVENSTTFID
+543 YPVENSTTFID
-554 KGIHYD
+554 KGIHFD
-560 DLSDEDKKACEDE
+560 DLSEEDKQAIEDQ
-573 YKEGDFEEAP
+573 YKEEGKSDFEEAP

-595 TVKKVIEELMENG
+595 TVKKVLEELMANG
-608 IKTDAGDKLG
+608 IKTEAGDKLG

-636 FDELYPHLKGGFCAR
+636 FDKMYPKLGGGFCTR

-667 KPEQNPFIAVSVD
+667 KPDQNPYIAVSVD

-716 SPELSCCDG
+716 CPELSCSDG

-738 FDWLRNFEFFRVNK
+738 FDWLRNFEFFRINK
-752 DGVKG
+752 EGVKG
-757 SESVSLTESVFN
+757 SETISLTESIFIK
-769 RRVELIRELQSAEF
+769 RVELIKELQSADY

-789 KFRKELVIAVCKQ
+789 NFRNELVDILYKQ
-802 IRELD
+802 VSELN
-807 PKQRTDVHLERQY
+807 LELTPVQLVRQH
-820 VLKFQNIDN
+820 VLKFQNKDSFKN
-829 FNNLSETDVEDLQK
+829 LNDEDVENLSK
-843 HVAKLVYM
+843 HVAQLVYM
-851 DEYDLYAK
+851 DESDLYAK

-870 LKTQGK
+870 LKCQQK
-876 SYSRQQAQ
+876 SYSRQQSE
-884 IINDANKL
+884 IVNDANL
-892 LKEKAN
+892 LLQKKAN
-898 IEQVKSRIPL
+898 IDQVKKQIPL
-908 LSRIVDD
+908 LKTIIEEN
-915 SYYANATILNLEE
+915 YFTNATILSLED
-928 MRIQIRE
+928 MRTQIRD
-935 LIKFLE
+935 LIKFLI
-941 ETGKR
+941 ETKHKKV
-946 IRYVDFIDTPLA
+946 RYTNYIDGVLPI
-958 VGEGTPVY
+958 GEGEPVY
-966 SANNFEAYEKKINS
+966 LVNDFEAYKKKVNS
-980 YITEHLD
+980 YITNHID
-987 DEAIIKLRNNVR
+987 DEAIFKLRNNVK
-999 LSQSDYDKLN
+999 LSTEDYKKLEE
-1009 DVFTKELGTC
+1009 VFTKELGSKE
-1019 QQFEKISDGKPLGV
+1019 QFDQIRDGKPLGV

-1038 AKMNR
+1038 AKMDR
-1043 QKVNELFADFISEFN
+1043 KTANEMFAGFIAEFN

-1078 EINLERLGDG
+1078 EINLERLADG

-1097 FFSLFNTKAQNRLIA
+1097 FFTLFGKDAQTRLIT
-1112 IIRSVNDNAR
+1112 IIRTVNDNAR
-1122 VAQCYL
+1122 VA

>member
-1 MTNFDYL
+1 M
-8 LQYKEFSAF
+8 
-17 SGLANEAEKQFNK
+17 
-30 STMFCGISARKCVEQ
+30 
-45 AVNWMYSVDD
+45 
-55 DLYLPYDD
+55 
-63 SIQVLVHDKS
+63 
-73 FVNIVPGNIQKD
+73 
-85 LQIVIKVGN
+85 
-94 QAVHSNTEVDKSRA
+94 
-108 LLSLK
+108 
-113 ALFNFTNWI
+113 
-122 CFTYTDDYQPRKFDE
+122 
-137 NLIPKNKVKIIVKKN
+137 
-152 QEEIDKYRNELNE
+152 
-165 KEQSIAELK
+165 
-174 KQLAD
+174 
-179 LQKALT
+179 
-185 SNKAKPK
+185 
-192 DDSKINYETIDEKTT
+192 
-207 RKLFIDEDLKKLG
+207 FIDDDLKKLG

-230 EYPVHNMGDK
+230 EYPVHDMGDK

-282 CLEREFGQRPFIFYT
+282 CLEREYGQRPFIFYT

-306 DLQASPRRVSMIF
+306 DLQAAPRRVSMVF
-319 SQGDLQKLID
+319 SQGDLQKLVD

-334 KDLNSIQINKEITG
+334 EDINSIQINKEITG

-359 VKSADEGFRKF
+359 VKSANEGFRKF

-425 LCNMLDYKS
+425 LCNMLDS
-434 RENDKNARIVF
+434 QERLANKNARIVF

-543 FPVENSTTFID
+543 YPVENSTTFID
-554 KGIHYD
+554 KGIHFD
-560 DLSDEDKKACEDE
+560 DLSEEDRKAIEDQ
-573 YKEGDFEEAP
+573 YKEEGSSDFEEAP

-636 FDELYPHLKGGFCAR
+636 FDEMYPHLKGGFCAR

-686 DVPEVVNL
+686 DVPEAVNL

-757 SESVSLTESVFN
+757 SESVSLTESIFN
-769 RRVELIRELQSAEF
+769 RHVELIKELQAAEY
-783 QTEEYE
+783 QTPEFE
-789 KFRKELVIAVCKQ
+789 KFRNELVVTVNRQ
-802 IRELD
+802 IRELNLNL
-807 PKQRTDVHLERQY
+807 TSVHLHKKH
-820 VLKFQNIDN
+820 VLKFQDINA
-829 FNNLSETDVEDLQK
+829 FSNLEDSDVEALKK
-843 HVAKLVYM
+843 HVAPLVYM
-851 DEYDLYAK
+851 DEFDVYAK
-859 GFDNLVYGLEV
+859 GFDNLVYGIEV
-870 LKTQGK
+870 LKCQK
-876 SYSRQQAQ
+876 KNYSKQQEQ
-884 IINDANKL
+884 IVNDANIL
-892 LKEKAN
+892 LKKKAN
-898 IEQVKSRIPL
+898 IEQVKAQIPL
-908 LSRIVDD
+908 LTRIVDD
-915 SYYANATILNLEE
+915 SFFPSASILDLED
-928 MRIQIRE
+928 MRIKIRE
-935 LIKFLE
+935 LIKFLVE
-941 ETGKR
+941 SKKKPV
-946 IRYVDFIDTPLA
+946 RYVDYIDTTLNI
-958 VGEGTPVY
+958 GEGTPVY
-966 SANNFEAYEKKINS
+966 AANNFEAYQKKVNS

-1009 DVFTKELGTC
+1009 DVFTKELGTSE
-1019 QQFEKISDGKPLGV
+1019 QFEKISDGKPLGV

-1097 FFSLFNTKAQNRLIA
+1097 FFNLFNPEAQNRLIQ

-1122 VAQCYL
+1122 VA

>member
-1 MTNFDYL
+1 MANFDFL
-8 LQYKEFSAF
+8 LKYKEFTDFAN
-17 SGLANEAEKQFNK
+17 LAIEAEKQYNK
-30 STMFCGISARKCVEQ
+30 STMFSGISARKCVEQ
-45 AVNWMYSVDD
+45 AVKWMYSVDD
-55 DLYLPYDD
+55 ELSMPYDD
-63 SIQVLVHDKS
+63 SIQVLVHDRYFCS
-73 FVNIVPGNIQKD
+73 IVPGHIQKD
-85 LQIVIKVGN
+85 IQIVIKVGN
-94 QAVHSNTEVDKSRA
+94 QAVHSATEIDKARS
-108 LLSLK
+108 LLALK
-113 ALFNFTNWI
+113 ALFNFMNWI
-122 CFTYTDDYQPRKFDE
+122 CFTYGDNYQTRKFDE
-137 NLIPKNKVKIIVKKN
+137 NLIPKNKATIVVKKN
-152 QEEIDKYRNELNE
+152 QTEIDKYRDELDE

-174 KQLAD
+174 KQLAE
-179 LQKALT
+179 LQKAIA
-185 SNKAKPK
+185 SNKEKPK

-207 RKLFIDEDLKKLG
+207 RKLFIDDDLRRLG
-220 WQFDGVMVQE
+220 WKFDGVMVRE
-230 EYPVHNMGDK
+230 EYPVHDMGDK
-240 HSDGFVDYV
+240 KANGFVDYV

-282 CLEREFGQRPFIFYT
+282 CLEREFSRRPFIFYT

-306 DLQASPRRVSMIF
+306 DTQAAPRRVSMIF

-329 RRSLK
+329 RRDLK
-334 KDLNSIQINKEITG
+334 EDLNEIQINRDITG
-348 RDYQMAAIKAV
+348 RDYQLAAIKSV
-359 VKSADEGFRKF
+359 VKSAKEGFRKF

-398 NILFLTDRIQLVKQA
+398 NILFLTDRIQLVTQA

-425 LCNMLDYKS
+425 LCNMLDAKS
-434 RENDKNARIVF
+434 RQNDKNARIVF

-490 IFDYFDAYLVGLTA
+490 IFEYFDAYLVGLTA
-504 TPREEVERS
+504 TPREEVEKS
-513 TFDFFELEHGN
+513 SYDFFDLQYRN
-524 PTYNYTYEE
+524 PTYYYSYEE
-533 AIKAGYLVDY
+533 AIKNGYLVDY

-554 KGIHYD
+554 KGIHFD
-560 DLSDEDKKACEDE
+560 DLSEEDKQAIENE
-573 YKEGDFEEAP
+573 YKEEGKSDFEEAP

-595 TVKKVIEELMENG
+595 TVRKVLEELMENG

-636 FDELYPHLKGGFCAR
+636 FDEMYPHLKGGFCAR

-658 VEQTIADFE
+658 VSQTIADFE
-667 KPEQNPFIAVSVD
+667 KPAKNPFIAVSVD

-716 SPELSCCDG
+716 CPELSCCDG

-738 FDWLRNFEFFRVNK
+738 FDWLRNFEFFRINK

-757 SESVSLTESVFN
+757 SETTSLTESIFN
-769 RRVELIRELQSAEF
+769 RRVELIRELQGAQY

-789 KFRKELVIAVCKQ
+789 KFRNELVAAVNKQ
-802 IRELD
+802 ISELD
-807 PKQRTDVHLERQY
+807 PKQRTDVHLERQF
-820 VLKFQNIDN
+820 VLKFQNIDS
-829 FNNLSETDVEDLQK
+829 FKNLSETDVEDLER
-843 HVAKLVYM
+843 HIAKLVYM
-851 DEYDLYAK
+851 DENDIYAK
-859 GFDNLVYGLEV
+859 GFDNLVYGLEI

-876 SYSRQQAQ
+876 SYSRQQSQ
-884 IINDANKL
+884 IISDANKL
-892 LKEKAN
+892 LKDKAN
-898 IEQVKSRIPL
+898 IEQVKAQIPL
-908 LSRIVDD
+908 LTRIVDD
-915 SYYANATILNLEE
+915 SYYSNASILNLEE
-928 MRIQIRE
+928 MRIQIRG

-941 ETGKR
+941 ENNKKV
-946 IRYVDFIDTPLA
+946 RYTDYIDKALF

-966 SANNFEAYEKKINS
+966 TANDFEAYQKKVNS

-987 DEAIIKLRNNVR
+987 DESILKLRNNAVFT
-999 LSQSDYDKLN
+999 QADYDKLN
-1009 DVFTKELGTC
+1009 EVFTKELGTAD
-1019 QQFEKISDGKPLGV
+1019 QFEKICDGKPLGV

-1038 AKMNR
+1038 AKMDR
-1043 QKVNELFADFISEFN
+1043 QKVNELFADFITEFN

-1065 FVKVIIENIIEQG
+1065 FVKIIIENIIEQG
-1078 EINLERLGDG
+1078 EINLERLGSG

-1097 FFSLFNTKAQNRLIA
+1097 LFSLFGMAAQKRLIT
-1112 IIRSVNDNAR
+1112 IIRSVNDNAIA
-1122 VAQCYL
+1122 V